1 MCYSAQIEADYRKYV
16 HMFGAQMSIREF
28 ARLYWERAEGS
39 KAKIPKAMDDV
50 FSNPQSEDEN
60 AIKALIDRFN
70 AEQVTKLE
78 QELFKQRTRLV
89 EAERALQSK
98 VTKAATESRRIAN
111 DKIEWTRAKLDDI
124 QRTTPK
130 PSDSRIFPGHYA
142 PVLVMENGRRIIK
155 PMRYQCRIAGR
166 PASYDVKYP
175 GTYNARRD
183 NLEGFWKPLFGYSH
197 GLIVV
202 DAFYENVS
210 HARMEGRNLAI
221 GEKDEN
227 AVLEFR
233 PNPTGDMLV
242 ACLWSRWSAPGEP
255 DLLSFAAIT
264 DEPPPE
270 VAAAGHDQ
278 CIVPIKPENIDAWLN
293 PDASDLAALHAML
306 DDRDRPYYEH
316 RLPASDWPG
325 EHRWWRGR
333 CAHRWS

>member
-60 AIKALIDRFN
+60 AIKALIERFN

-98 VTKAATESRRIAN
+98 VTKAAPESQRIAT

-142 PVLVMENGRRIIK
+142 PVLVMDNGQRIIK
-155 PMRYQCRIAGR
+155 PMRYQCRVAGK
-166 PASYDVKYP
+166 PASYDAKYP
-175 GTYNARRD
+175 GTYNARRY
-183 NLEGFWKPLFGYSH
+183 NLEGFWRNLFGY
-197 GLIVV
+197 
-202 DAFYENVS
+202 
-210 HARMEGRNLAI
+210 
-221 GEKDEN
+221 
-227 AVLEFR
+227 
-233 PNPTGDMLV
+233 
-242 ACLWSRWSAPGEP
+242 
-255 DLLSFAAIT
+255 
-264 DEPPPE
+264 
-270 VAAAGHDQ
+270 
-278 CIVPIKPENIDAWLN
+278 
-293 PDASDLAALHAML
+293 
-306 DDRDRPYYEH
+306 
-316 RLPASDWPG
+316 
-325 EHRWWRGR
+325 
-333 CAHRWS
+333 

>member
-1 MCYSAQIEADYRKYV
+1 MLYKSTWPSACKQSNSRRTRKKEARMCYSAQIEADYRKYV

-142 PVLVMENGRRIIK
+142 RVLG
-155 PMRYQCRIAGR
+155 
-166 PASYDVKYP
+166 
-175 GTYNARRD
+175 
-183 NLEGFWKPLFGYSH
+183 
-197 GLIVV
+197 
-202 DAFYENVS
+202 
-210 HARMEGRNLAI
+210 
-221 GEKDEN
+221 
-227 AVLEFR
+227 
-233 PNPTGDMLV
+233 
-242 ACLWSRWSAPGEP
+242 
-255 DLLSFAAIT
+255 
-264 DEPPPE
+264 
-270 VAAAGHDQ
+270 
-278 CIVPIKPENIDAWLN
+278 
-293 PDASDLAALHAML
+293 
-306 DDRDRPYYEH
+306 
-316 RLPASDWPG
+316 
-325 EHRWWRGR
+325 
-333 CAHRWS
+333 